1 MEPQNSEEFLEEQR
15 EAWIKICLEHRQKE
29 YSEPVHFISD
39 ALPEKVRKYD
49 ARLTFINHKFI
60 SNSISSYYM
69 EFLLK
74 STVMYLWLNMYL
86 CFTDSHQEKKGS
98 FGFWTC
104 ISELCERQ

>member
-29 YSEPVHFISD
+29 YFTELLHFISD

-60 SNSISSYYM
+60 SNSISSYYYGVFVKINCHVFM
-69 EFLLK
+69 IECESVFLLIH
-74 STVMYLWLNMYL
+74 TR
-86 CFTDSHQEKKGS
+86 KKGII
-98 FGFWTC
+98 W
-104 ISELCERQ
+104 ILDMHIRNL